1 MSTRPKRKGEVRQ
14 QTIQKMLDENHDLIQ
29 SILDYQSKS
38 KTAKCIQNQQIL
50 PRSLVYLAVMAGS
63 KQNKSPA
70 ASPAKQVHDAAAR
83 AVPELLRPGP
93 AFSEQ
98 PR

>member
-1 MSTRPKRKGEVRQ
+1 
-14 QTIQKMLDENHDLIQ
+14 MLDENHDLIQ

-63 KQNKSPA
+63 KQNKSPT
-70 ASPAKQVHDAAAR
+70 
-83 AVPELLRPGP
+83 LLP
-93 AFSEQ
+93 
-98 PR
+98 

>member
-38 KTAKCIQNQQIL
+38 KTAKCIQNHSPNCKPGLWCL
-50 PRSLVYLAVMAGS
+50 PISCRKY
-63 KQNKSPA
+63 SPPPNA
-70 ASPAKQVHDAAAR
+70 D
-83 AVPELLRPGP
+83 
-93 AFSEQ
+93 
-98 PR
+98 